1 MELIVESEE
10 SCQLDADVPSS
21 FEGILG
27 FRTHVCY
34 LIESFPGRCTLQTS
48 WSLATPQAAC
58 AVSLNCTLASLN

>member
-48 WSLATPQAAC
+48 
-58 AVSLNCTLASLN
+58 